1 MKQRL
6 NADDVIKWKLHELTF
21 IVEEAKDEKEDTG
34 QQRSNR
40 RTRKEKEKN
49 QDDVKNGEGEEKER
63 LHEKEKKMEMIELR

>member
-34 QQRSNR
+34 
-40 RTRKEKEKN
+40 
-49 QDDVKNGEGEEKER
+49 
-63 LHEKEKKMEMIELR
+63 